1 VQCFIT
7 EHCHTGVQGH
17 EKLVFLRIKLAS
29 IILNE
34 AITPKYHISGKLRYI
49 LSEIGHTGC
58 NMDVLDNGYVVL
70 YCPVDYWQPRYGSV
84 TPSAGETASDSAEQ
98 VTS

>member
-1 VQCFIT
+1 
-7 EHCHTGVQGH
+7 
-17 EKLVFLRIKLAS
+17 
-29 IILNE
+29 
-34 AITPKYHISGKLRYI
+34 
-49 LSEIGHTGC
+49 
-58 NMDVLDNGYVVL
+58 MDVLDNGYVVL